1 MTVLEIVLGS
11 TTVLLTALT
20 AGMFY
25 YITQKIDEEPE
36 MPEIEVDPEK
46 VRGAVTESWQEL
58 ELSEKLEKKA
68 GTLEKQAKMVEDQ
81 ATAMQDV
88 HSDIES
94 MLKSPQKR
102 GSFGEKKL
110 EDILAK
116 QLPDEMYGFQDRV
129 AGKRPDAYVETASG
143 TTCIDSKFPLDNYRK
158 MVEAEDEKE
167 GKKYARKFRSDAK
180 DRLEEVTKYVRP
192 DEGTTEYAYEFIPS
206 ESVYHYLVQ
215 EEYELLEKYTSKGV
229 QVVSP
234 LTLNHKLQLIRS
246 DHKVVKLSQ
255 EAKNV
260 QKQLQRLENRFKA
273 VETDWKTFYKHIK
286 NARNKADEVEKD
298 FESLKR
304 EFDQVKEIEETEEEK
319 PQQTL

>member
-1 MTVLEIVLGS
+1 MTILELILGG
-11 TTVLLTALT
+11 TTVMMTALV

-25 YITQKIDEEPE
+25 YVTQKLETETPD
-36 MPEIEVDPEK
+36 IEVDPNK

-68 GTLEKQAKMVEDQ
+68 GTLEKQAQIVENQ
-81 ATAMQDV
+81 AEEMRNA

-116 QLPDEMYGFQDRV
+116 QLPDEMYGLQERV

-158 MVEAEDEKE
+158 MVEAENETE
-167 GKKYARKFRSDAK
+167 EKKYARKFRNDAK
-180 DRLEEVTKYVRP
+180 QRLEEVTKYVRP
-192 DEGTTEYAYEFIPS
+192 DSGTTEYAYEFVPS
-206 ESVYHYLVQ
+206 ESVYHYLVNK
-215 EEYELLEKYTSKGV
+215 EYELVERYTNGGV
-229 QVVSP
+229 QIVSP

-246 DHKVVKLSQ
+246 DHKVVKLSKNA
-255 EAKNV
+255 ENV
-260 QKQLQRLENRFKA
+260 QKQLEKLENRFGS
-273 VETDWKTFYKHIK
+273 VHEDWKTFYKHLK
-286 NARNKADEVEKD
+286 NARNRADDVEKD
-298 FESLKR
+298 FEALSR
-304 EFDQVKEIEETEEEK
+304 EFEQVKDIKNVE
-319 PQQTL
+319 